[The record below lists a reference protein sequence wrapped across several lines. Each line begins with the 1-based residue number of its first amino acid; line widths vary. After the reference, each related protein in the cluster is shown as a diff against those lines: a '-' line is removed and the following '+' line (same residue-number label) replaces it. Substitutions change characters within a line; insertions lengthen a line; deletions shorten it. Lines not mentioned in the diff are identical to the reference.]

1 MEGGLEIYV
10 VYVARKIPTSMYL
23 YVLDSGPDLWT
34 YDIFFEETISQDAAR
49 KLTCIKERIEKLR
62 ELEVAGKK
70 WMKVDTQ
77 SYLRSSKG

>member
-1 MEGGLEIYV
+1 
-10 VYVARKIPTSMYL
+10 MYL
-23 YVLDSGPDLWT
+23 YVLGFTGPDLWT
-34 YDIFFEETISQDAAR
+34 YDIFFEETISQEDAAR

-70 WMKVDTQ
+70 MKVDSQ